1 MNTTTATEV
10 EYLKD
15 IKFRN
20 AVKKATRFR
29 VSGKTKTD
37 RGSFVIRAFHSGDNN
52 DRFTITYYYGGFGG
66 DRADVINLKKELE
79 FQRDLFMAGFEGEYV
94 EEHVRGEIEKVF
106 VWKKAA

>member
-1 MNTTTATEV
+1 MNTTTTTEV

-29 VSGKTKTD
+29 VSGKNITD
-37 RGSFVIRAFHSGDNN
+37 RGSFVIRAFRSGDDNH
-52 DRFTITYYYGGFGG
+52 RFTITYYYGGFGG
-66 DRADVINLKKELE
+66 DRADVLNLQKELE
-79 FQRDLFMAGFEGEYV
+79 FQRELFMAGFEGEYV
-94 EEHVRGEIEKVF
+94 EEYVRGEIEKVF

>member
-1 MNTTTATEV
+1 MNTTTET

-29 VSGKTKTD
+29 VSGKNKTD
-37 RGSFVIRAFHSGDNN
+37 RGSFVIRDFRSDDNN
-52 DRFTITYYYGGFGG
+52 HRFTISYYYGGFGG
-66 DRADVINLKKELE
+66 DRAEVHNLQRELE

-94 EEHVRGEIEKVF
+94 EEYVRGEIEKVF